1 MQYFLA
7 KTEPSVYSIDEME
20 KIGEDYW
27 DGVNNPLANRFLR
40 EMKVGDTVLIYHS
53 GTGDPAIVGVAT
65 VSRLAEP
72 DKNNPKSWVPW
83 FKFVKK
89 LATPVTLHEIKDSHL
104 FDDWYLVRQGRLST
118 MPVPEKFIDWLQ
130 QKGITFS

>member
-20 KIGEDYW
+20 KISEDYW

-40 EMKVGDTVLIYHS
+40 EMKVGDIVLIYHS
-53 GTGDPAIVGVAT
+53 GISDPAIVGLAK
-65 VSRLAEP
+65 VSREAEP
-72 DKNNPKSWVPW
+72 DKKNPKSYVPW

-89 LATPVTLHEIKDSHL
+89 LEIPVSLKEIKESHQ

-118 MPVPEKFIDWLQ
+118 MPVPEKFVEWLKK
-130 QKGITFS
+130 KGLL

>member
-53 GTGDPAIVGVAT
+53 GTGDPAIVGIAQ
-65 VSRLAEP
+65 VSREAEP

-83 FKFVKK
+83 FKFIKK
-89 LATPVTLHEIKDSHL
+89 LDTPVSLKEIKESHL

-118 MPVPEKFIDWLQ
+118 MPVPEKFVEWL
-130 QKGITFS
+130 KVKKVL